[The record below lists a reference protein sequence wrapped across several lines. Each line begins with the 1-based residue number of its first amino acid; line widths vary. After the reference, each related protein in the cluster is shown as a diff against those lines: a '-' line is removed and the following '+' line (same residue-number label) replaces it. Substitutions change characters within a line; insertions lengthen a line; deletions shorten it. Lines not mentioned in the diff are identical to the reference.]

1 MKFLSKILLIM
12 AICEEQVFGI
22 SPEQAAAIAR
32 LKGLMARLNQAK
44 ESFSSVKIFSSSFRF
59 DCISDFMCTAHFARW
74 SNSEE
79 VMRNA
84 IEIVRFF
91 QNWTNIKK
99 EVTEK
104 L

>member
-44 ESFSSVKIFSSSFRF
+44 ESFLKIFSSSFRF
-59 DCISDFMCTAHFARW
+59 DCISDCYVHCSFCIKFWKRYEKR
-74 SNSEE
+74 NRNRPILSEL
-79 VMRNA
+79 NKQK
-84 IEIVRFF
+84 IT
-91 QNWTNIKK
+91 Q
-99 EVTEK
+99 K

>member
-59 DCISDFMCTAHFARW
+59 DCISDFYVHCTFCTLIKFWR
-74 SNSEE
+74 SYEKRNRNRSILSEL
-79 VMRNA
+79 N
-84 IEIVRFF
+84 
-91 QNWTNIKK
+91 QH
-99 EVTEK
+99 
-104 L
+104 